1 MSEVTITTVT
11 PNTVATGSDATEPRR
26 VSRRFALIAAFW
38 AGIGALAA
46 GAAGTVL
53 NSLYPRNVGGFG
65 GPITVPAARIPAPGD
80 DPRPIVEG
88 RFLLVNLAA
97 GEGLMPGDESQTSG
111 GLVALY
117 RKCPHLGCSVPW
129 RSDASY
135 KGTRG
140 VFLCPCHGSTY
151 TRAGVRVFGP
161 APRSMDTMPI
171 EAGKSGD
178 IVVQTGEIE
187 QGGIDNASRAV
198 AYTPPSPTSNA
209 PRT

>member
-1 MSEVTITTVT
+1 MSEVTTTTSAT
-11 PNTVATGSDATEPRR
+11 PSIVAASDGAVRPRR
-26 VSRRFALIAAFW
+26 VSRRSALVATFW
-38 AGIGALAA
+38 MGIGALAA
-46 GAAGTVL
+46 GATGTVL
-53 NSLYPRNVGGFG
+53 NTLYPRKVGGFG
-65 GPITVPAARIPAPGD
+65 GPITVPAARIPEPGD
-80 DPRPIVEG
+80 DPRSIVEG
-88 RFLLVNLAA
+88 RFLLVNLAR
-97 GEGLMPGDESQTSG
+97 GEGLVPGDESQTAG

-171 EAGKSGD
+171 EVGKSGD
-178 IVVQTGEIE
+178 IVVQTGKLQ
-187 QGGIDNASRAV
+187 QGGVDNASRAV
-198 AYTPPSPTSNA
+198 PYA
-209 PRT
+209 PK